1 MLASRGVDTI
11 FGIPGVHNVELY
23 RGIEEAGLAHVLAR
37 HEQGAG
43 FMADGYARASGRPGV
58 AYVISGPGLTNI
70 MTPLG
75 QAYSDSV
82 PVLVIAS
89 CLDDTETYRGQLH
102 QMRDQAGAAR
112 AAAEWSETAEDD
124 DQAFAMIDSALAS
137 FSQGRSRPKVMH
149 VPINALGNEASLFPA
164 FMSQQSSSPRP
175 PDVAEVARLIRQSRR
190 PMFIFGGGAKCP
202 NNPGLP
208 AEAMQKSRATAF
220 TTFAGRGIL
229 APDTPMSFGAHLAQI
244 DAIDVLQKADLL
256 IAVGTEL
263 AAVDFYRETLGHDC
277 PLVRVD
283 VDPEVLADVYQ
294 ASVRIKSES
303 ADFLSALIDQ
313 LGNPD
318 TDWSRQDVADARA
331 RWRRELAASQPAIV
345 SICDALSQSLPDE
358 IMIYSDMTQFAY
370 TANEIWQMRRPG
382 HWHHPSGFGT
392 LGYALPAAIGGII
405 ARKGAPTLA
414 IAGDYGFQY
423 TLQELGTAAELGLNL
438 PILLWDN
445 SGLAAIHDAMVE
457 SQIAP
462 TAVQA
467 KNPDWS
473 LLAKAYECEF
483 AQPASLIQLSESI
496 HGAFKADKPTLIRVT
511 PEITNPNGL

>member
-1 MLASRGVDTI
+1 M
-11 FGIPGVHNVELY
+11 
-23 RGIEEAGLAHVLAR
+23 
-37 HEQGAG
+37 
-43 FMADGYARASGRPGV
+43 
-58 AYVISGPGLTNI
+58 
-70 MTPLG
+70 
-75 QAYSDSV
+75 
-82 PVLVIAS
+82 
-89 CLDDTETYRGQLH
+89 
-102 QMRDQAGAAR
+102 
-112 AAAEWSETAEDD
+112 
-124 DQAFAMIDSALAS
+124 
-137 FSQGRSRPKVMH
+137 
-149 VPINALGNEASLFPA
+149 
-164 FMSQQSSSPRP
+164 
-175 PDVAEVARLIRQSRR
+175 
-190 PMFIFGGGAKCP
+190 
-202 NNPGLP
+202 
-208 AEAMQKSRATAF
+208 
-220 TTFAGRGIL
+220 
-229 APDTPMSFGAHLAQI
+229 
-244 DAIDVLQKADLL
+244 
-256 IAVGTEL
+256 
-263 AAVDFYRETLGHDC
+263 
-277 PLVRVD
+277 RVD